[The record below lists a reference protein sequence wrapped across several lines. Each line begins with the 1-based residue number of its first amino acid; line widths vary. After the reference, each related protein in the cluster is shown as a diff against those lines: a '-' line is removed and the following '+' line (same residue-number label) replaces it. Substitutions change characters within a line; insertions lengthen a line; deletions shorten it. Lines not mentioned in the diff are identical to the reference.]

1 MGTGGLILLYTGLL
15 ASFGYLWLQK
25 DKYFT
30 NVGSFSEEFFVS
42 QYPLGER
49 AKLSPFLI
57 SVAFLTPLLVF
68 KMPMIAWTIFCL
80 SSIGLLGFWLYR
92 VIRKESSDAIRGV
105 PRYLLTQF
113 PVEYL
118 LLFLIAFGAM
128 QLL

>member
-1 MGTGGLILLYTGLL
+1 MGTAGLVLLYTGLI

-30 NVGSFSEEFFVS
+30 GVGSLSEEFFVS
-42 QYPLGER
+42 QYHPGER

-57 SVAFLTPLLVF
+57 SVAFLIPLLVL

-80 SSIGLLGFWLYR
+80 SLVGLLGFWLYR
-92 VIRKESSDAIRGV
+92 VIRKESSGDISGV
-105 PRYLLTQF
+105 PRYLLAQF

-118 LLFLIAFGAM
+118 LLFLIALGVI